1 MNKEVYILKETI
13 HMIKTHPIKSLAF
26 FGGCVVVVGTG
37 YYAKVRI
44 DNDEAIRKDFNK
56 YKFQQESNDEK
67 LKYLRSRYDLK
78 KEVNNEEIRMV
89 KIMNELKK
97 EANHE
102 EIRARRS
109 RIPWIIRWL
118 VYSFAPWAHKSYTF
132 YSIVFV
138 GSFTPFEPHWCGH
151 RIYIQSRGLKMHG
164 AFV

>member
-56 YKFQQESNDEK
+56 YRFQRESNDDKIQRRRVMNEIK
-67 LKYLRSRYDLK
+67 IDANNEEIRKCKVMNDIK
-78 KEVNNEEIRMV
+78 IDANNEEIRMV

-118 VYSFAPWAHKSYTF
+118 V
-132 YSIVFV
+132 
-138 GSFTPFEPHWCGH
+138 
-151 RIYIQSRGLKMHG
+151 
-164 AFV
+164 